1 VPDSSERLLARTR
14 RRLALFTLLLVAALL
29 VVVSLTTILI
39 GLQILDSN
47 VNQAVETAA
56 RSAVAQLDGSIPT
69 ATGDGEGDT
78 NEHAPAS
85 SDTIVLVLGPDGQLV
100 ANTSRIKAAGLP
112 DGAAARAAAA
122 SGQDLRTV
130 TAGGLPV
137 RLFTLPVI
145 SHEAPAGSAPVG
157 YVQAGFV
164 LTLHDRQEQELIAAI
179 LLAAL
184 VGLVGAGLVT
194 VVVTGRALVPIRAA
208 FAHERRFV
216 AGASHELRTP
226 AALIRASAE
235 VLERERLVSEEGRPF
250 VQDIVGESDR
260 LARLVGDL
268 LTLSASEAG
277 GITVERESVDL
288 AEVAGDATR
297 RAAPLAAENGLTLT
311 LREGPAGPSPA
322 LPVLGDRQR
331 LIQLLMILLDNAFR
345 HSPAGGTV
353 TVAVAR
359 VGARAEVTVSDEGPG
374 VPKEARERIFEPFAR
389 LPASRAGEQGSGLG
403 LAIAR
408 AIAERHD
415 GTVRV
420 DDAPGGGARF
430 VFGMPIR

>member
-29 VVVSLTTILI
+29 LVVSLTTILI

-69 ATGDGEGDT
+69 VTGDGEGDT

-85 SDTIVLVLGPDGQLV
+85 SDTIILVLGPDGQLV
-100 ANTSRIKAAGLP
+100 ANASRIKAPGLP
-112 DGAAARAAAA
+112 DGAAALAAGA

-137 RLFTLPVI
+137 RLFTLPVV
-145 SHEAPAGSAPVG
+145 SREAPAGSAPVG

-164 LTLHDRQEQELIAAI
+164 LTLHDRQEQGLVAAI
-179 LLAAL
+179 LLVAL

-235 VLERERLVSEEGRPF
+235 VLERERLVTEEGRPF
-250 VQDIVGESDR
+250 VEDIVGESDR

-277 GITVERESVDL
+277 GITVEREPVDL
-288 AEVAGDATR
+288 AEVAADATR

-311 LREGPAGPSPA
+311 LSEGTAGPSPA

-331 LIQLLMILLDNAFR
+331 LVQLLMILLDNAFR

-353 TVAVAR
+353 TVVVAH
-359 VGARAEVTVSDEGPG
+359 VGARAEVAVSDEGPG

-430 VFGMPIR
+430 IFGMPIR